1 LLRYDLPVKLEIIT
15 DLNIMVMN
23 VENEKIIELLKALY
37 KKSPIAAVV
46 IVCIEFG
53 VIVAIF
59 LLLSACTSNLF
70 VQKGNSSS
78 SISSQ
83 TSPSV
88 TTKMDSTK
96 VIVPINQK
104 QQ

>member
-1 LLRYDLPVKLEIIT
+1 MEIKK
-15 DLNIMVMN
+15 
-23 VENEKIIELLKALY
+23 EKIFELLKALY

-70 VQKGNSSS
+70 VQKGNTSS

-88 TTKMDSTK
+88 STEVDSTK
-96 VIVPINQK
+96 FIVPINQK
-104 QQ
+104 QN

>member
-1 LLRYDLPVKLEIIT
+1 MTEK
-15 DLNIMVMN
+15 
-23 VENEKIIELLKALY
+23 EKILELLKALY
-37 KKSPIAAVV
+37 KKSPIAAIV

-59 LLLSACTSNLF
+59 LLLSSCTSNLF

-88 TTKMDSTK
+88 TTKVDSTK
-96 VIVPINQK
+96 VVVPINQK
-104 QQ
+104 K

>member
-1 LLRYDLPVKLEIIT
+1 MELEKEKLL
-15 DLNIMVMN
+15 
-23 VENEKIIELLKALY
+23 ELLKALY
-37 KKSPIAAVV
+37 TKSPIAVVV

-59 LLLSACTSNLF
+59 LLLSGCTSNLF
-70 VQKGNSSS
+70 VQKGTSSS

-88 TTKMDSTK
+88 TTKVDSTK
-96 VIVPINQK
+96 IVVPINRK
-104 QQ
+104 KN

>member
-1 LLRYDLPVKLEIIT
+1 
-15 DLNIMVMN
+15 M
-23 VENEKIIELLKALY
+23 ENEKDKIIELLKLLY

-59 LLLSACTSNLF
+59 LLLSSCTSNFFL
-70 VQKGNSSS
+70 QKGNSSS

-88 TTKMDSTK
+88 STNVDSTEF
-96 VIVPINQK
+96 VLPINK
-104 QQ
+104 

>member
-1 LLRYDLPVKLEIIT
+1 
-15 DLNIMVMN
+15 M
-23 VENEKIIELLKALY
+23 NEKERIIELLKALY
-37 KKSPIAAVV
+37 KRSPIAAVV

-59 LLLSACTSNLF
+59 WLLSSCTSNLF

-88 TTKMDSTK
+88 TTKVDSTK
-96 VIVPINQK
+96 IVLPINQQK
-104 QQ
+104 

>member
-1 LLRYDLPVKLEIIT
+1 
-15 DLNIMVMN
+15 M
-23 VENEKIIELLKALY
+23 ENETEKLLELLKALY

-46 IVCIEFG
+46 IVCIEFAA
-53 VIVAIF
+53 IVVIF

-70 VQKGNSSS
+70 IQKGNSSS

-88 TTKMDSTK
+88 TTKVDSTK
-96 VIVPINQK
+96 IVVPINQK
-104 QQ
+104 QN

>member
-1 LLRYDLPVKLEIIT
+1 METEKEKLL
-15 DLNIMVMN
+15 
-23 VENEKIIELLKALY
+23 ELLKALY

-96 VIVPINQK
+96 VVVPINQK
-104 QQ
+104 QN

>member
-1 LLRYDLPVKLEIIT
+1 
-15 DLNIMVMN
+15 MVMN